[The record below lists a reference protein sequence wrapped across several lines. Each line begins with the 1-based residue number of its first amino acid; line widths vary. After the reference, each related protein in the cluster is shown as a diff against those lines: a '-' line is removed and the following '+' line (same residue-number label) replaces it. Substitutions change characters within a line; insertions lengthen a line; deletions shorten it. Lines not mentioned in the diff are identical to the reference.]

1 MTQELTWHKAIE
13 NILQKHPSGLHYS
26 DITEE
31 IISTGLK
38 QQVGATP
45 AATVNATITTSIKKS
60 ASDSPYVRIEKGVF
74 ALKLF
79 LSAQAIKSY
88 EEGTAEKIKTD
99 EAESQIVQGF
109 GMYWNRNA
117 VEWKAKPK
125 ILGVQ
130 GKQTIDFS
138 LQQGIYLLH
147 DGSKTI
153 YVGQTMGGLGQR
165 LFQHTQGRMAF
176 RWDRFSWFGICP
188 INDDGTLA
196 PLPKTYS
203 SKGMLATLEA
213 LLIEAMEPG
222 LNRQRGKD
230 FEAAEY
236 AQFVDK
242 NAKLTKLM
250 EIVGVDL

>member
-1 MTQELTWHKAIE
+1 MTHELTWHEAIQKV
-13 NILQKHPSGLHYS
+13 LHKHPSGLHYS

-31 IISTGLK
+31 ILNTGLK

-45 AATVNATITTSIKKS
+45 AATVNANITTSIKKS

-74 ALKLF
+74 ALKSF
-79 LSAQAIKSY
+79 LSSEAIKNY
-88 EEGTAEKIKTD
+88 EEGTVEKIKAD
-99 EAESQIVQGF
+99 EAEGQIIQGF
-109 GMYWNRNA
+109 GMYWSRNA

-130 GKQTIDFS
+130 SKQTIDFGS
-138 LQQGIYLLH
+138 QQGIYLLH

-153 YVGQTMGGLGQR
+153 YVGQTEGGLGQR

-196 PLPKTYS
+196 QLPKTYS
-203 SKGMLATLEA
+203 SKGMLTTLEA

-222 LNRQRGKD
+222 LNRQRGKH

-250 EIVGVDL
+250 EIVGADL